1 MEEYIDVIG
10 GNPLNGEVKVSG
22 AKNAVLPML
31 IASLL
36 TSKKVTYSNVPELS
50 DVNSTLRLLE
60 QFGAKTEYN
69 QDKVSIQVESLVA
82 TQASYS
88 LIKSMRASFW
98 ILGPLLARGGA
109 ARVALPGGDII
120 GARPVD
126 LHLSALKEMG
136 AEINVKNGVVL
147 AVAKNGLK
155 PASIKLRFASVG
167 ATHQVL
173 LAASLTEGLTTLEG
187 AAKEPEVTALAEMLN
202 SMGAR
207 IVGAGTDKI
216 EIFGVKELNATHAEL
231 IGDRIEAATYV
242 LAAIITK
249 GEVLVK
255 GFNPNHFGKFLE
267 ILNEMNVNFE
277 VSNNSLLVKE
287 NKEFNGVN
295 VRTAPFPGLATDIQP
310 LLMAAL
316 TLAKGEST
324 VEETIFEGRF
334 AHVAELCRMGAK
346 IEVFNRNAK
355 ITGVK
360 SLSAA
365 PVEGNDIRAAAAM
378 IIAAL
383 GAKGKSQIF
392 EPQHIRRGY
401 SNIEQKLN
409 NLGAKVGVRQKDAED
424 FILIGC

>member
-1 MEEYIDVIG
+1 
-10 GNPLNGEVKVSG
+10 
-22 AKNAVLPML
+22 ML

-60 QFGAKTEYN
+60 QFG
-69 QDKVSIQVESLVA
+69 A

-136 AEINVKNGVVL
+136 
-147 AVAKNGLK
+147 
-155 PASIKLRFASVG
+155 
-167 ATHQVL
+167 
-173 LAASLTEGLTTLEG
+173 
-187 AAKEPEVTALAEMLN
+187 
-202 SMGAR
+202 
-207 IVGAGTDKI
+207 
-216 EIFGVKELNATHAEL
+216 
-231 IGDRIEAATYV
+231 EAATYV

-267 ILNEMNVNFE
+267 LLREMNVNFE
-277 VSNNSLLVKE
+277 VFKDALLVKE
-287 NKEFNGVN
+287 NKEFKGINIK
-295 VRTAPFPGLATDIQP
+295 TAPFPGLATDIQP

-316 TLAKGEST
+316 TFAKGEST
-324 VEETIFEGRF
+324 VEENIFEGRF
-334 AHVAELCRMGAK
+334 AHVAELCRMGAQ
-346 IEVFNRNAK
+346 IEVFNRTAK

-392 EPQHIRRGY
+392 EPQHVRRGY

-424 FILIGC
+424 FILTGC